1 MQARYN
7 LPKGRKSMY
16 CKRILILQQSNPRFA
31 ERNKELCGLVK
42 LINNGQGSTSVT
54 VFVTNADTHGFGEWW
69 VALGFGRDFYAH
81 QLDTLNNCVF
91 SLPVA
96 NLDKVSCILIKRE
109 DRCYEAARAYIGENV
124 CDILSR
130 QMESLL
136 RLATIDADAS
146 AYEQFVASTD
156 NFYDGL
162 DLGKLKARSDERY
175 KSVTEYSNAFERFYA
190 SGGNADYY
198 ESVKTEISRVFVQFP
213 PYFPLIRKYPESFF
227 VRVDFPSSDKYFV
240 LGVLQQQGQI
250 RYICYGLPAE
260 KETIS
265 DKDFVYVDNSPVSFW
280 MLFQDATTG
289 QISAL
294 NELI

>member
-1 MQARYN
+1 
-7 LPKGRKSMY
+7 MY

-42 LINNGQGSTSVT
+42 VINNGNAETNVT
-54 VFVTNADTHGFGEWW
+54 VFVTNADTHMLGEWW
-69 VALGFGRDFYAH
+69 VLLGFGRNYFAR
-81 QLDTLNNCVF
+81 QLDTLNNCNF
-91 SLPVA
+91 SLPQQM
-96 NLDKVSCILIKRE
+96 LDRVSCLLVKRE

-124 CDILSR
+124 CDILAR
-130 QMESLL
+130 QMEALL
-136 RLATIDADAS
+136 RAATFEPDSS
-146 AYEQFVASTD
+146 AYEQFVASTE
-156 NFYDGL
+156 NFYSGL
-162 DLGKLKARSDERY
+162 DLQKLKVRSDERY

-190 SGGNADYY
+190 TGGNADYY
-198 ESVKTEISRVFVQFP
+198 DSVKTEISRVFVEFP

-227 VRVDFPSSDKYFV
+227 VRIDFPSSDKYFV
-240 LGVLQQQGQI
+240 LGVLQSKGQI

-260 KETIS
+260 KQAIS

-294 NELI
+294 NDLV

>member
-1 MQARYN
+1 
-7 LPKGRKSMY
+7 MY

-42 LINNGQGSTSVT
+42 LINNGNTETNVT
-54 VFVTNADTHGFGEWW
+54 VFVTNADTHMLGEWW
-69 VALGFGRDFYAH
+69 VLLGFGRNYFAH
-81 QLDTLNNCVF
+81 QLDTLNNSIF
-91 SLPVA
+91 NLPQQS
-96 NLDKVSCILIKRE
+96 LDKVSCVLVKRE

-124 CDILSR
+124 CDILTR
-130 QMESLL
+130 QMESLM
-136 RLATIDADAS
+136 RLTSFEADAS
-146 AYEQFVASTD
+146 AYEQFVASTE
-156 NFYDGL
+156 NFYSGMDVQ
-162 DLGKLKARSDERY
+162 KLKVQADERY

-190 SGGNADYY
+190 TGGNADYY

-227 VRVDFPSSDKYFV
+227 VRIDFPSSDKYFV
-240 LGVLQQQGQI
+240 LGVLQSRGQI

-260 KETIS
+260 KQNIS
-265 DKDFVYVDNSPVSFW
+265 DKDFVYVDSSPAFC

-294 NELI
+294 NDLV

>member
-1 MQARYN
+1 
-7 LPKGRKSMY
+7 MY

-42 LINNGQGSTSVT
+42 LINNGDIDTTVT
-54 VFVTNADTHGFGEWW
+54 VFVTNADVHMLGEWW
-69 VALGFGRDFYAH
+69 VLLGFGRNYFAH
-81 QLDTLNNCVF
+81 QLDTLNNCQF
-91 SLPVA
+91 NLPIQP
-96 NLDKVSCILIKRE
+96 LEKVSCVLVKRE

-124 CDILSR
+124 CDILAR

-136 RLATIDADAS
+136 RSVTYEPDDAS
-146 AYEQFVASTD
+146 VYEKFVASTE
-156 NFYDGL
+156 NFYNGVDVQT
-162 DLGKLKARSDERY
+162 LKVHADERY

-190 SGGNADYY
+190 SGGNTDYY
-198 ESVKTEISRVFVQFP
+198 DSVKTEISRVFVQFP

-227 VRVDFPSSDKYFV
+227 VRIDFPSSDRYFV
-240 LGVLQQQGQI
+240 LGVLQQNGQI

-260 KETIS
+260 KQEIT